1 VEERLQRSLARA
13 GYGSRRACEELIRA
27 GRVTVNGLEAEL
39 GRKVDPTV
47 DRIEVDGHMA
57 SVDPEARYL
66 MINKPPGMVT
76 TMDDPQGRP
85 TIVDLIPDGPRV
97 FPVGRLDMDS
107 EGLLL
112 LTNDGELANH
122 LTHPR
127 YGVEKEY
134 LVEVTGAPS
143 PKDLAALRTGI
154 DLDDGPARVLA
165 VDIVGSSGER
175 TALKVVMGEGRKR
188 EVRRLMEAV
197 SHPVV
202 RLVRV
207 RLGTARLEGMSPGEI
222 RDLRPEEVRSLYEAA
237 GL

>member
-1 VEERLQRSLARA
+1 M
-13 GYGSRRACEELIRA
+13 
-27 GRVTVNGLEAEL
+27 TVNGSPVDL
-39 GRKVDPTV
+39 GRKVDPV
-47 DRIEVDGHMA
+47 ADRIEVDGHLA
-57 SVDPEARYL
+57 AADPESRYL
-66 MINKPPGMVT
+66 MVNKPTGMVT
-76 TMDDPQGRP
+76 TLDDPQGRP
-85 TIVDLIPDGPRV
+85 TIVELIPEGPRV

-112 LTNDGELANH
+112 LTNDGELANR

-134 LVEVTGAPS
+134 LVEVEGTPNAKNLS
-143 PKDLAALRTGI
+143 ALRSGV
-154 DLDDGPARVLA
+154 DLDDGPARVLSID
-165 VDIVGSSGER
+165 VVGSSGQR
-175 TALKVVMGEGRKR
+175 TALRVVMGEGRKR
-188 EVRRLMEAV
+188 EVRRLLDAV

-207 RLGTARLEGMSPGEI
+207 RLGTLRLEGVLPGEV